1 MTTPELLP
9 CPICRGVGF
18 HPYGFYAAIE
28 YPSGSSAINISTE
41 KCRSC
46 NNGIIG
52 LPTPDTRLL
61 EAAKELLEVANLRG
75 DDDLPHPSND
85 PKLWTSRMQD
95 AWDELRAA
103 LAAIEGKD
111 TP

>member
-9 CPICRGVGF
+9 CPVCRGVSF

-28 YPSGSSAINISTE
+28 YPSGSSAINISPE

-52 LPTPDTRLL
+52 LPTPDTRLR
-61 EAAKELLEVANLRG
+61 EAAKGISELIKQRANNWNGWIDGEEKLRI
-75 DDDLPHPSND
+75 
-85 PKLWTSRMQD
+85 
-95 AWDELRAA
+95 LRAA
-103 LAAIEGKD
+103 LAEKD
-111 TP
+111 AR

>member
-1 MTTPELLP
+1 MTTPELLR

-28 YPSGSSAINISTE
+28 YPSGSSAINISPE

-52 LPTPDTRLL
+52 SPTPSVTRLVEASRMPPPEVL
-61 EAAKELLEVANLRG
+61 EAAEWQRKG
-75 DDDLPHPSND
+75 DWKAGQERIMSDWILSI
-85 PKLWTSRMQD
+85 
-95 AWDELRAA
+95 
-103 LAAIEGKD
+103 AAIEGKA
-111 TP
+111 TS

>member
-28 YPSGSSAINISTE
+28 YPSGSSAINISPE

-52 LPTPDTRLL
+52 LPTPDTRLR
-61 EAAKELLEVANLRG
+61 EAAKELDHFQKEYFRNTG
-75 DDDLPHPSND
+75 GCDMPGND
-85 PKLWTSRMQD
+85 FYSR
-95 AWDELRAA
+95 ELMRIVLKARAA

-111 TP
+111 RL